1 METSELIEL
10 GYLEPMSE
18 KAEELLQE
26 LIVGKSYSV
35 SPDAPFPAEL
45 MESVAKIVIDVA
57 VVNTQIRAFHV
68 SPLYE
73 GHLYMLQV
81 QDKKQQ
87 TVADV
92 MMTTTKA
99 KSTLTIDSVIVA
111 FKAGAVIARHEE
123 LEEQSAVFVGEMEEA
138 EEAQG

>member
-1 METSELIEL
+1 MEASELIEL

-18 KAEELLQE
+18 KAEELLND
-26 LIVGKSYSV
+26 LIVGKNYTV
-35 SPDAPFPAEL
+35 SPESPFPAEL

-92 MMTTTKA
+92 MMTTSKA
-99 KSTLTIDSVIVA
+99 KSTLTIESVIVA

-123 LEEQSAVFVGEMEEA
+123 LEEQSAVFIGEMEET